1 MEPSKRRNFILDQ
14 LENEGKVTIDE
25 LSVELD
31 VSMMTIRRD
40 LDQLESEGRVIRVH
54 GGAVLPRPLI
64 SETSFLEKEIRK
76 VDQKRQIVKKAFSY
90 IQEGQTLILDSGTTT
105 LELAKLLK
113 HSKNITI
120 ITNDIKIASE
130 LLESD
135 LKVIVTGGEL
145 QNDIGALFGSWTQHF
160 LKDIHVDIFFLGAHA
175 VDLQAGVTS
184 PTHEKSSI
192 KQLMIQAAEN
202 TWLLADSS
210 KLNHKSFAKVCRLEE
225 LTGFITD
232 NDISDYEKS
241 RYSESVDLMIVSSG

>member
-1 MEPSKRRNFILDQ
+1 
-14 LENEGKVTIDE
+14 
-25 LSVELD
+25 
-31 VSMMTIRRD
+31 
-40 LDQLESEGRVIRVH
+40 
-54 GGAVLPRPLI
+54 
-64 SETSFLEKEIRK
+64 
-76 VDQKRQIVKKAFSY
+76 
-90 IQEGQTLILDSGTTT
+90 

-120 ITNDIKIASE
+120 ITNDIKNASE
-130 LLESD
+130 LLESE
-135 LKVIVTGGEL
+135 LKVIDTGGEL
-145 QNDIGALFGSWTQHF
+145 QNKIDTLFDWWRQHF
-160 LKDIHVDIFFLGAHA
+160 LRDSHADILFIEAHI
-175 VDLQAGVTS
+175 VELQADVTS

-241 RYSESVDLMIVSSG
+241 HYSESVDLMIVSSG